1 MESVP
6 TSQSILARYNDDNT
20 QFFRS
25 PRLGQLEGGTRM
37 PKGQL
42 PPNNA
47 AMLVINDHQTGL
59 MLGWFGTVMV
69 PLYANTEAV
78 CDTDWL
84 Q

>member
-1 MESVP
+1 M
-6 TSQSILARYNDDNT
+6 AWYNDDNT

-25 PRLGQLEGGTRM
+25 PRLGQLEGGTMM
-37 PKGQL
+37 PKGPL
-42 PPNNA
+42 PPDNA
-47 AMLVINDHQTGL
+47 VMLCIDDHQTGL

-78 CDTDWL
+78 CDTDGL